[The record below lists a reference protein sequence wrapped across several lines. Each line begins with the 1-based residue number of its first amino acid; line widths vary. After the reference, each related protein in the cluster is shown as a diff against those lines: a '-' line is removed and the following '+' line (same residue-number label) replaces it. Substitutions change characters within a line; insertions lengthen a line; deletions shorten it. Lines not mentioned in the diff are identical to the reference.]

1 MALESPQLQ
10 NGGSSAGEFYPLGLH
25 RNRHNFVSAR
35 RTAVFGVH
43 PLIMTFS
50 IAAFLQGIAYFIL
63 PAPSNS
69 IPAGLQWLASA
80 AFGGAPIAVSRS
92 RSTAFPERPF

>member
-1 MALESPQLQ
+1 MLVYRAVDRVPASLIQWDC
-10 NGGSSAGEFYPLGLH
+10 G
-25 RNRHNFVSAR
+25 NRHNFVSAR

-43 PLIMTFS
+43 PLIVTFS
-50 IAAFLQGIAYFIL
+50 MAAFLQGIAYFIL

-80 AFGGAPIAVSRS
+80 VLGGAPIAVSRS